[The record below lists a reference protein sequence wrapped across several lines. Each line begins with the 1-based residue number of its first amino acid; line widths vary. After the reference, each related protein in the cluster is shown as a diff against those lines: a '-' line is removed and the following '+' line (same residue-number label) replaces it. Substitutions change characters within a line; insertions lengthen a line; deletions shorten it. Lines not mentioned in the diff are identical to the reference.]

1 MIPVRARATAVLTVL
16 TALIVVS
23 ACRRTPAPD
32 SRMLSQWTHA
42 LYGTMRVERLSPPVA
57 SRLAAYWAT
66 AVYSGLAAA
75 SPSMPALTGVLQAM
89 PVLPRAD
96 DRAEVDGALIAI
108 AAQRLV
114 LDSLMREALPTTRAA
129 LSRLSD
135 SLAVAR
141 AAVGIPDPVRL
152 RSGELGRR
160 IGLLIVGWANADGF
174 DRTRGRLYVPPV
186 GEGLWVND
194 APAQTFAT
202 QSMSGVSEFVATDN
216 PGNQQRAANTS
227 DRALILSRPKSASV
241 KTMPAVN
248 MSGISE
254 PYWRESRPFVL
265 ARWNEC
271 AVAPPP
277 AYSTDSTSALY
288 RNARAV
294 YDATRGLTEAQ
305 RTTAYFWADNAG
317 ESGTPVGH
325 WLSIASQTIG
335 ERKLAVEDAARLL
348 LATAVAQADAFI
360 AAWGYK
366 YEYNLLRPRTY
377 IRRVIDS
384 TWEPLIGTPPFP
396 EYPSGHST
404 QSSAAAAAIAGVVG
418 DGPFSD
424 STSISIGHSVRHFP
438 SFRAASEEAGMSRVY
453 GGIHYPDANKAGLA
467 LGRCI
472 GARVAERMKAA
483 TGSVAR

>member
-1 MIPVRARATAVLTVL
+1 MIPVRARVTAVLT
-16 TALIVVS
+16 ALAAIAVVS
-23 ACRRTPAPD
+23 ACRQNPAPD
-32 SRMLSQWTHA
+32 PRMLSQWTHA
-42 LYGTMRVERLSPPVA
+42 LYGAMRVERLSPPVA

-66 AVYSGLAAA
+66 AVYGGLAAT
-75 SPSMPALTGVLQAM
+75 SPSMPSLVGVLQGV
-89 PVLPRAD
+89 PELPRAASD
-96 DRAEVDGALIAI
+96 AEVDGALVAV

-114 LDSLMREALPTTRAA
+114 LDTLMREALPTTRAA
-129 LSRLSD
+129 LGRLSD
-135 SLAVAR
+135 SIATAR
-141 AAVGIPDPVRL
+141 IAVGITDSVRS
-152 RSGELGRR
+152 RSEALGRR
-160 IGLLIVGWANADGF
+160 IGLLVVGWASADGF
-174 DRTRGRLYVPPV
+174 AGTRGRPYVPPV
-186 GEGLWVND
+186 GEGLWIND
-194 APAQTFAT
+194 APANTFAT

-216 PGNQQRAANTS
+216 PGNLQRAANTS

-254 PYWRESRPFVL
+254 PYWHESRPFVL
-265 ARWNEC
+265 ATWKEC

-277 AYSTDSTSALY
+277 AYSTDTASLLY

-294 YDATRGLTEAQ
+294 YDTAAALTEEQ

-335 ERKLAVEDAARLL
+335 ARKLSAHDAARLL

-366 YEYNLLRPRTY
+366 YQYNLLRPRTY

-404 QSSAAAAAIAGVVG
+404 QSAAAAAVIAGLVG
-418 DGPFSD
+418 EGPFHD
-424 STSISIGHSVRHFP
+424 STSISIGHSVRAFR
-438 SFRAASEEAGMSRVY
+438 SFQAASEEAGMSRVY
-453 GGIHYPDANKAGLA
+453 GGLHYPEANRRGLE

-472 GARVAERMKAA
+472 GERVAERMTRPAHSA
-483 TGSVAR
+483 TR